1 MSLARVFCSWSIAA
15 VLLLLSI
22 AFSSSA
28 ESEKTSDTLAAN
40 LDENGEPVVNTTS
53 NITLTGNPQIDYVHD
68 PNLPRELNGYNL
80 SDYPFYSRVPKNI
93 NFSCDGL
100 KDGFYA
106 SIEHKCQIYHHCLFE
121 TRYDFLCANY
131 TAFDQRTFICQFVSD
146 VDCPNSHMFF
156 HRNNDLYVTKSTTTL
171 PPVYDHSLYQRRPR
185 PQKKPKSRLRP
196 HADDDGDDTQQQ
208 NPTATTA
215 PPSNDPAPPPK
226 RKEVDYADD
235 DYDED
240 EDYDYVRRPARPR
253 RRLRKCRNGRRR
265 GRRCRGRRPV
275 YDYDDYSYD
284 DDYDYAYYDSA
295 RPRKNGKKKRP
306 LNTIPAGT
314 SQVTSTSSSETPPPT
329 TTASSKTTTTT
340 TTTTTTEAP
349 LTTSSE
355 GPSGPLDSESVTV
368 LQNKRDELLAKT
380 RRPSPFLRPGFRP
393 SRQND
398 KSRTTT
404 STSTTTSTTTT
415 TERAKPTTTK
425 TTTTTEVPQ
434 YIYDYEYY
442 EDDTPVEASSTTTTS
457 TTSKPFLRG
466 KIRGGNSAAAMLEK
480 QRVQQSIQVR
490 VTEDS
495 GTNTNT
501 IRRRDSSGVQTPTRV
516 VTLPPTTSTT
526 TTTTKPSSTPTPN
539 RPSRF
544 WQRRSTVKIV
554 STTATPKTTTT
565 TAAPYY
571 QDYQDYEDADVVDP
585 QPSVQPHT
593 APAAPL
599 QQSSKFQPLLNPT
612 HQYGTSPVVS
622 NTNSG
627 SQRQQSYANTGSSSS
642 LSSTSPSQ
650 QSASSARGHGS
661 GSSLS
666 SSSYARPAKPY
677 SMQQYSQ
684 SSSSSSS
691 SNINNSNSNSN
702 SKNNNNYNT
711 NSYHRQRS
719 PTPSVPKP
727 EFISLVDEDY
737 NNPYVSPV
745 AVAPTSP
752 TSTRLHGGGSQGGG
766 SSGYHQHPIRYF
778 EQQHQPPF
786 LFGAASEYNSPQF
799 AFPPRNYPSPSNFQP
814 YGHSTRRFSAHF
826 V

>member
-1 MSLARVFCSWSIAA
+1 MATKKSA
-15 VLLLLSI
+15 I

-28 ESEKTSDTLAAN
+28 ESEKTGEPIVTV
-40 LDENGEPVVNTTS
+40 LDEDGEEGNGTTT
-53 NITLTGNPQIDYVHD
+53 NVTLTGNPQIDYVHD

-80 SDYPFYSRVPKNI
+80 SDYPFFSRVPKTI
-93 NFSCDGL
+93 NFSCDGR
-100 KDGFYA
+100 KDGFY
-106 SIEHKCQIYHHCLFE
+106 SNVEHKCQVYHHCLYE
-121 TRYDFLCANY
+121 TRHDFLCANY
-131 TAFDQRTFICQFVSD
+131 TAFDQRTFICQFVSE

-156 HRNNDLYVTKSTTTL
+156 HRNKDLYITKTTTTIA
-171 PPVYDHSLYQRRPR
+171 PVYDRGLYERRR

-196 HADDDGDDTQQQ
+196 AADDDGGADTQQQ
-208 NPTATTA
+208 TTA
-215 PPSNDPAPPPK
+215 APDDAAPAAPPPPK
-226 RKEVDYADD
+226 RKDVDYADEEYYDDD
-235 DYDED
+235 DYG
-240 EDYDYVRRPARPR
+240 DYAVRRPARPR
-253 RRLRKCRNGRRR
+253 RRFRKCRNGRRR
-265 GRRCRGRRPV
+265 GRRCRGRRPAPV
-275 YDYDDYSYD
+275 YDYDDYTYD
-284 DDYDYAYYDSA
+284 DDYDYAYYDGA
-295 RPRKNGKKKRP
+295 RPRKPGKKRRP
-306 LNTIPAGT
+306 QNAIPAGT
-314 SQVTSTSSSETPPPT
+314 SQVTSTSSSETPAPT
-329 TTASSKTTTTT
+329 STTSSTTTTT
-340 TTTTTTEAP
+340 TTTRRPPTTTTTEAP
-349 LTTSSE
+349 T
-355 GPSGPLDSESVTV
+355 GPLDSESVTF
-368 LQNKRDELLAKT
+368 LQNQRDELLAKT

-404 STSTTTSTTTT
+404 STSTTSTTTTT
-415 TERAKPTTTK
+415 TERAKPTTTGT

-442 EDDTPVEASSTTTTS
+442 EDDSPVVEASSTTTT
-457 TTSKPFLRG
+457 TTTAKPSYFRG
-466 KIRGGNSAAAMLEK
+466 KIRGGNSAAALLEK
-480 QRVQQSIQVR
+480 QRVPQSIQVR

-501 IRRRDSSGVQTPTRV
+501 IRRRDNSQVQTPTRV
-516 VTLPPTTSTT
+516 ATLPSSSTTSTT
-526 TTTTKPSSTPTPN
+526 TTTTSTPPSTQTPN

-544 WQRRSTVKIV
+544 WQRKSTVKIV
-554 STTATPKTTTT
+554 STTATPSTTTT

-571 QDYQDYEDADVVDP
+571 QDYQDYEDTDVADP
-585 QPSVQPHT
+585 QPSVQPQT

-599 QQSSKFQPLLNPT
+599 QQSSKFQPLLHPT
-612 HQYGTSPVVS
+612 HQYGTSPAAV
-622 NTNSG
+622 
-627 SQRQQSYANTGSSSS
+627 SQRPQNYANTASSPSQPP
-642 LSSTSPSQ
+642 STSP
-650 QSASSARGHGS
+650 RGHGSS

-666 SSSYARPAKPY
+666 SSSYARPNKPY
-677 SMQQYSQ
+677 TMQQYSQ

-691 SNINNSNSNSN
+691 SSINNNNSNS
-702 SKNNNNYNT
+702 NNNNYNT

-752 TSTRLHGGGSQGGG
+752 SSTRLHGGSQGGA
-766 SSGYHQHPIRYF
+766 SSGYHQHPIRFF
-778 EQQHQPPF
+778 EQQHQPPAF